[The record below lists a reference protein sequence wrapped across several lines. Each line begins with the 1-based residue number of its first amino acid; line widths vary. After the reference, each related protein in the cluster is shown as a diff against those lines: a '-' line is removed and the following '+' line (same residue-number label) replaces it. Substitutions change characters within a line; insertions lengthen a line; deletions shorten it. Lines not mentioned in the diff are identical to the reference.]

1 MKKVFSSFLLT
12 TVLLTSSFAYAE
24 EVSVKSESLSHKL
37 SDYLDRKE
45 MQKKIRE
52 TIADQDI
59 NFNVDLGNIDL
70 IEGINL
76 SNKYRYDVE
85 ASYINKFY
93 TRIDKWDINAG
104 INVGE
109 VLKDLVDIPFGFSV
123 NRSSSFF
130 FVRQFP
136 TKMEALKAL
145 PYAPNKL
152 PLNAKLALKNLHP
165 GDFVSMPANMNIA
178 VGASASTSML
188 GPVGLSANA
197 GVSFVLSGEFTI
209 QVFKLDETHVRLKL
223 ITKRGRDSAANAG
236 MAASFNI
243 FGVRLLDR
251 QIERF
256 VERDFAQ
263 FGFSYNPGAQFIVD
277 YVFDLKDPEAQEAYN
292 QVLSS
297 TLKFKDL
304 IVADMVNPKDLKDKL
319 ISSYEK
325 ADELFYLDQQ
335 MPPKDRRVQRIFKG
349 YSSYAGHTRH
359 VKLAFLVTS
368 YQKDRTFTE
377 SRVTFIDKKEKN
389 LQFYYPTYSKYI
401 EAQFG
406 KKFFKLKDQTYQNNF
421 GLIPRFQMED
431 STLKNGDLGLTF
443 ERKDRY
449 FTNYEQ
455 KAIEKFMLAQI
466 PTKLARDI
474 DFSQW
479 KDGTKKIDSRIFFQ
493 LVLKAQGFEYL
504 KNYPVEE
511 LRKKILLYVN
521 EKRKLSVIDKTEEDT
536 KTEELKNFLLID
548 RWIEKERLLNLANK
562 IGAILK
568 NPNTE
573 QMIHDLVALNE
584 GSVFDKIGVGFLIS
598 LLPEEKLE
606 ELAYL
611 KLEMIGKDLTPI
623 QVEVGTLNYRL
634 LYKELNE
641 IQSRLSNR
649 GYDLRLNSEDQSME
663 DLDIDSM

>member
-109 VLKDLVDIPFGFSV
+109 VLKDLVDVPFGFSV

-136 TKMEALKAL
+136 TKMAALKAL

-152 PLNAKLALKNLHP
+152 PLNAKLALKNLQP

-573 QMIHDLVALNE
+573 QRIHDLVALNE

>member
-1 MKKVFSSFLLT
+1 
-12 TVLLTSSFAYAE
+12 
-24 EVSVKSESLSHKL
+24 
-37 SDYLDRKE
+37 
-45 MQKKIRE
+45 
-52 TIADQDI
+52 
-59 NFNVDLGNIDL
+59 
-70 IEGINL
+70 
-76 SNKYRYDVE
+76 
-85 ASYINKFY
+85 
-93 TRIDKWDINAG
+93 
-104 INVGE
+104 
-109 VLKDLVDIPFGFSV
+109 
-123 NRSSSFF
+123 
-130 FVRQFP
+130 
-136 TKMEALKAL
+136 
-145 PYAPNKL
+145 
-152 PLNAKLALKNLHP
+152 
-165 GDFVSMPANMNIA
+165 
-178 VGASASTSML
+178 
-188 GPVGLSANA
+188 
-197 GVSFVLSGEFTI
+197 
-209 QVFKLDETHVRLKL
+209 
-223 ITKRGRDSAANAG
+223 
-236 MAASFNI
+236 
-243 FGVRLLDR
+243 
-251 QIERF
+251 
-256 VERDFAQ
+256 
-263 FGFSYNPGAQFIVD
+263 
-277 YVFDLKDPEAQEAYN
+277 
-292 QVLSS
+292 
-297 TLKFKDL
+297 
-304 IVADMVNPKDLKDKL
+304 
-319 ISSYEK
+319 
-325 ADELFYLDQQ
+325 
-335 MPPKDRRVQRIFKG
+335 
-349 YSSYAGHTRH
+349 
-359 VKLAFLVTS
+359 
-368 YQKDRTFTE
+368 
-377 SRVTFIDKKEKN
+377 
-389 LQFYYPTYSKYI
+389 
-401 EAQFG
+401 
-406 KKFFKLKDQTYQNNF
+406 
-421 GLIPRFQMED
+421 MED

>member
-109 VLKDLVDIPFGFSV
+109 VLKDLVDVPFGFSV

-136 TKMEALKAL
+136 TKMAALKAL

-152 PLNAKLALKNLHP
+152 PLNAKLALKNLQP

>member
-1 MKKVFSSFLLT
+1 MKKVFSSLLLT

-24 EVSVKSESLSHKL
+24 GISQRTEELSHKL
-37 SDYLDRKE
+37 SNYLDRKE

-70 IEGINL
+70 VEGINL

-93 TRIDKWDINAG
+93 TRIDKWDMNAG
-104 INVGE
+104 VNVGE
-109 VLKDLVDIPFGFSV
+109 VLKDLVDVPFGFSI
-123 NRSSSFF
+123 NRSNSFF

-152 PLNAKLALKNLHP
+152 PLNAKLALKNLKP
-165 GDFVSMPANMNIA
+165 GDFVSMPANMNVAI
-178 VGASASTSML
+178 GASASTSVV

-243 FGVRLLDR
+243 FGIRLLDR

-263 FGFSYNPGAQFIVD
+263 FGFSYNPGAQFIID

-304 IVADMVNPKDLKDKL
+304 IVADMVNPSDLKDKL

-325 ADELFYLDQQ
+325 ADDLFYLDQK
-335 MPPKDRRVQRIFKG
+335 MPPKERRVQRIFKG
-349 YSSYAGHTRH
+349 YSSYSGHTRH

-368 YQKDRTFTE
+368 YQKDRTFTD

-401 EAQFG
+401 EAQLG

-449 FTNYEQ
+449 FTTYEQ
-455 KAIEKFMLAQI
+455 KAVEKFMLAQI
-466 PTKLARDI
+466 PTTLARDI

-511 LRKKILLYVN
+511 LRKKILLYVD
-521 EKRKLSVIDKTEEDT
+521 EKKRLSVIDKNDEDT
-536 KTEELKNFLLID
+536 KSEELKNFLLID
-548 RWIEKERLLNLANK
+548 RWIEKERLLTLANK

-568 NPNTE
+568 NPNIE
-573 QMIHDLVALNE
+573 EMIHSLVALNE

-598 LLPEEKLE
+598 LLPQDKLE

-649 GYDLRLNSEDQSME
+649 GYDLRLSNEDQSME
-663 DLDIDSM
+663 DMEIDSL